1 MFEYFPVLTQISW
14 DKPASHW
21 IKVRRRWILDWL
33 GVGTMTVWMVP
44 GVASAHAKV
53 LRSAGIRDLGDSM
66 GQTAIPVA
74 AGTWLEVI

>member
-1 MFEYFPVLTQISW
+1 M
-14 DKPASHW
+14 
-21 IKVRRRWILDWL
+21 RRRQILDWL

-53 LRSAGIRDLGDSM
+53 LHSAGIRDLGDSM
-66 GQTAIPVA
+66 GQTAVPAV

>member
-1 MFEYFPVLTQISW
+1 
-14 DKPASHW
+14 
-21 IKVRRRWILDWL
+21 
-33 GVGTMTVWMVP
+33 MTVWMVP

-53 LRSAGIRDLGDSM
+53 LHSAGIRDLGNGM